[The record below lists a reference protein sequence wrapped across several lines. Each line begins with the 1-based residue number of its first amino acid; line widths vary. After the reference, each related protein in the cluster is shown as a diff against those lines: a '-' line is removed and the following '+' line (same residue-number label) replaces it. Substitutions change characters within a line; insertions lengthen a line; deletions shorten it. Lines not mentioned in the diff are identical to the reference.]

1 MVSEFITVQGRLF
14 LMALFWGMVIA
25 AEYDCIRIFRRV
37 VIHKKLWTT
46 SAEDIIYWLFV
57 GIQVF
62 CLIYENSNGIVRGFM
77 VGAMIA
83 GAVIY
88 RYGIGRFFVRYA
100 SKIIIFLLKP
110 LKKMLRFIKMYLN
123 RFFAKLRKLCC
134 AVKNKLFS
142 RPPQRKG
149 KNNETGIK
157 KRKRVK
163 T

>member
-1 MVSEFITVQGRLF
+1 MISEFITVQGRLF
-14 LMALFWGMVIA
+14 LMALFWGMLIA

-37 VIHKKLWTT
+37 VIHKKVWMI
-46 SAEDIIYWLFV
+46 SAEDIIYWLMV

-62 CLIYENSNGIVRGFM
+62 CLIYENSNGAVRGFM
-77 VGAMIA
+77 IGGMLF

-88 RYGIGRFFVRYA
+88 RYGIGRFFVRYV

-110 LKKMLRFIKMYLN
+110 LKKVLRFIKMYLKK
-123 RFFAKLRKLCC
+123 FFAKLRGLFCSL
-134 AVKNKLFS
+134 KNKLFN
-142 RPPQRKG
+142 RPSKRKG
-149 KNNETGIK
+149 KNNETGIE

>member
-37 VIHKKLWTT
+37 VIHKNTWTT
-46 SAEDIIYWLFV
+46 SVEDIIYWLFV
-57 GIQVF
+57 GLQVF
-62 CLIYENSNGIVRGFM
+62 CLVYENSNGIVRGFM

-88 RYGIGRFFVRYA
+88 RYGLGRFFVHYT

-110 LKKMLRFIKMYLN
+110 LKKMLRFIKIYSN
-123 RFFAKLRKLCC
+123 SFFARLKKLCC
-134 AVKNKLFS
+134 SIKNKLFS
-142 RPPQRKG
+142 RPLHRKG
-149 KNNETGIK
+149 KNNEVGIE
-157 KRKRVK
+157 KRKRAK